1 MLPSVKSSSI
11 AAFDASFAAAMAA
24 LGLDQCLGYVTA
36 LSGGPDST
44 ALALLT
50 QRYAA
55 ATGKHHHAMIVD
67 HGLRDGSGDEARRVQ
82 TRLRPFGIASEIIQ
96 ITEPRPTAGLQE
108 WARIKIGRAHV

>member
-1 MLPSVKSSSI
+1 MLPSVKASSI

-96 ITEPRPTAGLQE
+96 ITEPRPTAGLQ
-108 WARIKIGRAHV
+108 